1 MAITA
6 SEARKNPFPRI
17 EQVNDDRT
25 PVEIT
30 SGRGDAVLIGK
41 PEPLRRPLVGTW
53 SRRIGEE
60 HRLVYLVDGD
70 DVVILQARYHDR

>member
-1 MAITA
+1 MTA
-6 SEARKNPFPRI
+6 RRSRSPRGEETPFSSANRSLCG
-17 EQVNDDRT
+17 T
-25 PVEIT
+25 P
-30 SGRGDAVLIGK
+30 S
-41 PEPLRRPLVGTW
+41 VGTW